1 MDEVSRFP
9 TLSPSNEKER
19 EIAKSQQRPEEI
31 FALPCLRMDLKTKH
45 VQGEQKPIK
54 DDPKPVVDC
63 TFVTGTISLI
73 LIAAPK
79 AMIPTQPYELVVYF
93 KIMFYVFLKGVWAP
107 FKRLWRLFGVQR
119 LSKYQTSPIFKW
131 SLCVLK

>member
-1 MDEVSRFP
+1 MKSLSDWFQYAFKSADMDEVSRFP

-45 VQGEQKPIK
+45 VQGEVKPSK

-63 TFVTGTISLI
+63 TFVTGNWSVFISPI
-73 LIAAPK
+73 LLHMYI
-79 AMIPTQPYELVVYF
+79 F
-93 KIMFYVFLKGVWAP
+93 AP
-107 FKRLWRLFGVQR
+107 FHTINV
-119 LSKYQTSPIFKW
+119 SI
-131 SLCVLK
+131 